1 MRRGTAW
8 LSQNGVSFEE
18 RDVAEPAARA
28 EFMKLGIQAV
38 PVTIIE
44 TGDKRETVVGYQQQ
58 RLRELLAI

>member
-1 MRRGTAW
+1 M
-8 LSQNGVSFEE
+8 
-18 RDVAEPAARA
+18 AEPAARA